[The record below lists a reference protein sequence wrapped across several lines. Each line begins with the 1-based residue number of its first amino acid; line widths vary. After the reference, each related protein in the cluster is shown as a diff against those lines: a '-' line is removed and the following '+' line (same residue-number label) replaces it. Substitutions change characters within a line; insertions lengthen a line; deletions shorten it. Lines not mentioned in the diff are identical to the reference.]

1 VKVFSHRKTNDTSV
15 LLVICLGTA
24 IGSLAALLSLEDF
37 LDASVPCPLLLAFL
51 LKQERKI
58 EKWMSLL
65 LTMAVSDKKNVQLP
79 VIKLCTGNSLKP

>member
-1 VKVFSHRKTNDTSV
+1 M
-15 LLVICLGTA
+15 LLIICLGTA

-51 LKQERKI
+51 LKQKKKKKREINVVVIDYGSCR
-58 EKWMSLL
+58 
-65 LTMAVSDKKNVQLP
+65 TKKNQPP